1 MSKVD
6 VVRLVDDIQKLSIE
20 DLTRISNAVTL
31 RKNYLNKQNIRSV
44 IIGDR
49 VSFSTKSGRQIGVV
63 KKVGTKNVIVS
74 VSNTMSYRVPA
85 FLLTVEE
92 QINR

>member
-1 MSKVD
+1 MTNVD
-6 VVRLVDDIQKLSIE
+6 INQIVNDVQNMTVD
-20 DLTRISNAVTL
+20 DLTRLSNAIAL
-31 RKNYLNKQNIRSV
+31 RKNYLNKNNIRSV

-49 VSFSTKSGRQIGVV
+49 VSFSTKTGRVTGTV

-85 FLLTVEE
+85 FLLTVEK
-92 QINR
+92 QFNR